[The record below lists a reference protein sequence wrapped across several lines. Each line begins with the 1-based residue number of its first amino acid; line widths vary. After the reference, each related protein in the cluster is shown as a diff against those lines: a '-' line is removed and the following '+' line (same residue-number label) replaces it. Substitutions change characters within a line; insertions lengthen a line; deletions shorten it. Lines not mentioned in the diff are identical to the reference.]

1 MKRFLFFQ
9 TVICVAVTGCTH
21 SHIVFIVD
29 ALTDKHASTAVLEV
43 QLDSITENISIPNI
57 VLSKPLPQQNKS
69 DSSVFSTQGK
79 DKVLSLSTKHNLS
92 CFRMA
97 IKEHLFP
104 VYKFCTNLG
113 DLQYSTDTDSVC
125 QIILTHTDLNIDD
138 YETCWNAISGYVKR
152 DLSLKRYNVVGH
164 LQRKF
169 RGTPLCYSH

>member
-1 MKRFLFFQ
+1 M
-9 TVICVAVTGCTH
+9 
-21 SHIVFIVD
+21 FIVA

-43 QLDSITENISIPNI
+43 QLDSITDNISIPNI

-69 DSSVFSTQGK
+69 DSSLRSTQGK
-79 DKVLSLSTKHNLS
+79 DKVLCLSTKHNLS
-92 CFRMA
+92 CFCMA

-104 VYKFCTNLG
+104 VYKFCTNMG

-138 YETCWNAISGYVKR
+138 YKTCWNAFSGHVKR
-152 DLSLKRYNVVGH
+152 DMSLKCNNVVGQ

-169 RGTPLCYSH
+169 KGKQLCYSH